1 MRTLHSWP
9 AASSLRDLV
18 LTPTAEERPC
28 GACGGHRTICD
39 HRFHT
44 VETFGGPVRLVCKL
58 IKCVDAA
65 CPRVGKTFSP
75 EAELAIVPPR
85 LVVDWEIFAWIGHR
99 RFARHWSVP
108 QLRAELA
115 DSHRIHLSDDAIES
129 YVTRYETMLAARQS
143 DPVHFAAD
151 YRDIPELVLSID
163 GLQPEKGHETLYVVR
178 ELNARRV
185 WFAEPLLSSTDEAIE
200 ALLVRARE
208 LAATLGKPVRAWV
221 TDKQSAFVTG
231 IAKVFPEVPHRLCK
245 IHFLRALAKDVLAAD
260 QHIKV
265 TMRKKVRGLRAIE
278 QEAMAT
284 SSPVVATP
292 SSQAVPSEGPTTPAV
307 PSEGAVTLP
316 AAHDA
321 ITPASSLPT
330 VPPGAAVV
338 LDYCT
343 AVRGILV
350 GDQGDPL
357 HPTGTRMASALEEVQ
372 ASIDRCLAGKK
383 GGRKRHG

>member
-1 MRTLHSWP
+1 MAGIMT
-9 AASSLRDLV
+9 
-18 LTPTAEERPC
+18 TA
-28 GACGGHRTICD
+28 
-39 HRFHT
+39 
-44 VETFGGPVRLVCKL
+44 CKL
-58 IKCVDAA
+58 LKCRDPA
-65 CPRVGKTFSP
+65 CSRLGKTSSP
-75 EAELAIVPPR
+75 EAELAIAPPR
-85 LVVDWEIFAWIGHR
+85 LIVDWEVFAWIGHR

-115 DSHRIHLSDDAIES
+115 DSHRLHLSDDAIED
-129 YVTRYETMLAARQS
+129 YVVRYETMLAARQS

-178 ELNARRV
+178 ELNAKRV

-221 TDKQSAFVTG
+221 TDKQGAFVTG

-260 QHIKV
+260 QHMKV

-284 SSPVVATP
+284 SSPVLATP
-292 SSQAVPSEGPTTPAV
+292 SSEAAPSGGPTTPAV
-307 PSEGAVTLP
+307 PSEGVVTPP
-316 AAHDA
+316 ATHDA
-321 ITPASSLPT
+321 IAPSSSLPVTAPVGPT
-330 VPPGAAVV
+330 VPPGVAVV

-357 HPTGTRMASALEEVQ
+357 HPTGARMASALEEVQ
-372 ASIDRCLAGKK
+372 ASIDRCLAGKR
-383 GGRKRHG
+383 GVRRRHG